1 MSEANEM
8 NLESRD
14 VVLKFRCTETEAAEI
29 KAICY
34 DLTHKWGR
42 DYNVS
47 DYLRDASCLFKKYH
61 TVKDQ
66 LLFNFKA
73 LFPVIWR
80 LPVRSNNF
88 NDTVVPLSGHDD
100 K

>member
-1 MSEANEM
+1 MENKIH
-8 NLESRD
+8 LESRD
-14 VVLKFRCTETEAAEI
+14 VVLKFRCTETEATEI

-34 DLTHKWGR
+34 DKTQRWGR

-47 DYLRDASCLFKKYH
+47 DFLRDASCVFKKYH
-61 TVKDQ
+61 PLKDQ

-80 LPVRSNNF
+80 LPVRGNNF
-88 NDTVVPLSGHDD
+88 KGTGGALSGHMDN
-100 K
+100 